1 MTQPKYP
8 CRNCIYWN
16 ACGDKSRTMPCK
28 GRKTP
33 SEKKK
38 ETKANDS

>member
-8 CRNCIYWN
+8 CRNCIYYN

-33 SEKKK
+33 SERKK